1 MPNTM
6 QPAKSIEGITTEGRQ
21 ESQRE
26 KSTERMGKT
35 SNSASAS
42 SGMESLCPAKESS
55 TSKHMYTAPV
65 APGWILAIAS

>member
-21 ESQRE
+21 ESRRE

-55 TSKHMYTAPV
+55 TS
-65 APGWILAIAS
+65 